1 MPTALA
7 ASRIRVHP
15 LRCFAWRHPEW
26 PWACLA
32 AGAWI
37 VLLVD
42 EVWPEPSST
51 PTDSAMAHPMPSG
64 ISMESPMGGP
74 HGHQHHDLS
83 SAGLGFWMLMTVA
96 MMVPAA
102 LPIIREVS
110 LQSIW
115 TRRYRSPAIFF
126 VGYLSVW
133 GAFGALAL
141 GIWTLAAPSLFSVSS
156 AVAGGALFG
165 AAGWSLSMTK
175 RRYLKRCHRYLP
187 LAARG
192 RAADCACLG
201 FGLYHARQC
210 VGVCWPIM
218 LVMVPSHAFVLMLLL
233 ATLVTWERLARLPRL
248 RVGGVLLAAAGVIQ
262 MVIAA

>member
-1 MPTALA
+1 MATTLA

-15 LRCFAWRHPEW
+15 LRWFAWRHPEW

-42 EVWPEPSST
+42 EVWPEPST
-51 PTDSAMAHPMPSG
+51 PATDSAMGHPMRSG
-64 ISMESPMGGP
+64 MSMESRVGGP
-74 HGHQHHDLS
+74 HSHQHHDLS
-83 SAGLGFWMLMTVA
+83 SAGMGFWMLMTVA

-115 TRRYRSPAIFF
+115 TRRYRSAAMFL

-133 GAFGALAL
+133 GAFGALAF
-141 GIWTLAAPSLFSVSS
+141 GTWTLAAPSLSSVS
-156 AVAGGALFG
+156 AVVAGGALFG
-165 AAGWSLSMTK
+165 AAGWGLSRTK
-175 RRYLKRCHRYLP
+175 RRCLKRCHRYLP
-187 LAARG
+187 QAPRG
-192 RAADCACLG
+192 RAADGACLG

-248 RVGGVLLAAAGVIQ
+248 RVGAVLLAAAGVIQ